1 MQTEISWFFMKSPEL
16 AGIRARTLSLQAVDW
31 ISAVVLGP
39 LSLPAKSRFPMA
51 EADQSACR
59 EPMPTHIGTGHSVY
73 GPTGDRYFL
82 ASSKCRA
89 CPMTDLE
96 IEEAA

>member
-39 LSLPAKSRFPMA
+39 LSLPAKSRFPTARLAEPCRNSAAAAMA
-51 EADQSACR
+51 SRKVSGSLGFSPRIALTGPGGAQRADATLHAIS
-59 EPMPTHIGTGHSVY
+59 I
-73 GPTGDRYFL
+73 
-82 ASSKCRA
+82 
-89 CPMTDLE
+89 
-96 IEEAA
+96 